1 MKRKTKWVIW
11 NIGFG
16 QQQLF
21 STHNLAMQSPQK
33 PLLQMPPSTFLSS
46 EEDVTIN
53 KLDCVV
59 LVLEVLV
66 EHVSVFSCFNPLL
79 LEMKRKLQPPLD
91 VFNTSKVNT
100 VITLPLFFFIKMRIN
115 MQRLLMCL
123 TVMNSLLMTFT
134 QKLAFKWMTLQRF
147 I

>member
-1 MKRKTKWVIW
+1 
-11 NIGFG
+11 
-16 QQQLF
+16 
-21 STHNLAMQSPQK
+21 MQSPQK

-66 EHVSVFSCFNPLL
+66 EHVSVFSCFKPLL
-79 LEMKRKLQPPLD
+79 LDMKRKLQPPLD

-100 VITLPLFFFIKMRIN
+100 VITLPLFFFYKNENKYAEAVDVFDSNEQLIDDIY
-115 MQRLLMCL
+115 
-123 TVMNSLLMTFT
+123 TE
-134 QKLAFKWMTLQRF
+134 AG